1 MIEWRDEGVLLAVR
15 KHGENAVIIDVLTQ
29 SHGRHAGVVRGG
41 AGRKQAPVLQPGAQ
55 LDLVW
60 KARLEEHLGSFTVE
74 PLRSRAAQ
82 VMTDPLAL
90 AGLSSTVGLL
100 CFSLPEREIY
110 PKLYTISVNLLDL
123 MCVTDA
129 WPLAYLQWEIQ
140 LLEMLGFGL
149 DLSRCAVSGGIDD
162 LTYISP
168 KTGRAVAAH
177 HAGEWKTR
185 LLPLVP
191 CMKGEGNAENNEIS
205 EGLRTT
211 GHFLEK
217 WLAPSLGDRPLPVAR
232 QRLVDRLIL
241 SARA

>member
-41 AGRKQAPVLQPGAQ
+41 AGRKQAPVLHPGAQ

>member
-60 KARLEEHLGSFTVE
+60 KARLEEHLGSFMVE

>member
-1 MIEWRDEGVLLAVR
+1 MIEWRAEGVLLAVR

-241 SARA
+241 SAHA

>member
-60 KARLEEHLGSFTVE
+60 KARLEEHLGSFTIE

>member
-1 MIEWRDEGVLLAVR
+1 MVEWRDEGVLLAVR

-110 PKLYTISVNLLDL
+110 PNLYTISVNLLDL

-149 DLSRCAVSGGIDD
+149 DLSRCAVSGEIDD